1 MNYEANRGYFNGYD
15 GYGSGFNFTYAYD
28 SNIGQEGVPQSR
40 NADPY
45 AEEYPT
51 NFTQHPRN
59 YQVDAGSYSLGYSE
73 AGNTNHWHHDT
84 EIHGDTV
91 SRQRPHLRTS
101 SNRNNRSA
109 GRRDRP
115 TIQPEQIPVPSSTYL
130 RLAEQ
135 PSVQLTDSTQTR
147 KLLILDLN
155 GTLLYREP
163 RTRDGYDPYALN
175 ESRPLRPTHTR
186 PYMTSFKAFLFH
198 PETRKWLDTMVWS
211 SAQYPN
217 VKDMVGRCFG
227 EEEVE
232 GYAEHVESLAD
243 GTESHRGG
251 LVALWD
257 RKFLGLSETQYR
269 NKFQTTKNLA
279 KPWALLPLSTFSG
292 PTKMLSEAWDRVE
305 NDDVDIVETA
315 SKSLGVNS
323 GSRLNNT
330 SFLNSLLEENHLTRN
345 DLLSHSALSTLL
357 LDDSPLKARMQP
369 YNHVCVPEYE
379 GKFYARDVRIAE
391 ARDGDAF
398 SDDIA
403 VAVERTE
410 TSSSEDIASAGVGKR
425 KRSRSLSPQLLPRNH
440 KKMKR
445 LSPEYDADDLSQQ
458 HDHILLAVIGLL
470 EALKY
475 ESNVAA
481 WIKDNGLFAPNRT
494 ESEYINPTLL
504 EGDPEA
510 TRIVE
515 GHDAKLD
522 SLYRSSVPE
531 GANGVALTAKKK
543 KERWRNNRHSG
554 RDSGVSA
561 LSLGSESSWTDGSM
575 SFSESVDSGH
585 GNDIG
590 VGDARIKNEDNEIYP
605 SQSQHTE
612 PASRPNTPDSRDT
625 STYSSATTQ
634 PPSPPN
640 ARLRR
645 DLARKMHLLPRQE
658 RRDVP
663 QHLPPTLNFIDSI
676 YLYGKEDTSDRLK
689 AEPSLKR
696 SNLDCTR
703 HVDHAV
709 ESNSGEKDIF
719 SNPRASPPGL
729 TGKGLNV
736 DISVG
741 LETPP
746 VELSVIENAVAQTS
760 KFQIPIQ
767 PLPSLWYQHPPA
779 RWYWVRR
786 GVRAL
791 KELGLEV
798 IPGVETNL
806 D

>member
-28 SNIGQEGVPQSR
+28 SNIGQDGVPQSR

-59 YQVDAGSYSLGYSE
+59 YQVDAGSYGLGYSE
-73 AGNTNHWHHDT
+73 ANTKHWHHDT
-84 EIHGDTV
+84 DIYGDTV
-91 SRQRPHLRTS
+91 SRQRPRSRTS

-109 GRRDRP
+109 GRPDRP

-135 PSVQLTDSTQTR
+135 PSVRLTDSTQTR

-163 RTRDGYDPYALN
+163 RTKDGYDPYALN
-175 ESRPLRPTHTR
+175 EPRPLRPTHTR
-186 PYMTSFKAFLFH
+186 PYMSSFKAFLFH

-217 VKDMVGRCFG
+217 VKDMISR
-227 EEEVE
+227 
-232 GYAEHVESLAD
+232 Y
-243 GTESHRGG
+243 GTESHREG

-292 PTKMLSEAWDRVE
+292 PTKMLSEAWDR
-305 NDDVDIVETA
+305 
-315 SKSLGVNS
+315 
-323 GSRLNNT
+323 
-330 SFLNSLLEENHLTRN
+330 
-345 DLLSHSALSTLL
+345 LLSHSAHSTLL

-391 ARDGDAF
+391 ARDADAF

-403 VAVERTE
+403 VAVERTV
-410 TSSSEDIASAGVGKR
+410 TSSSENVASAGVGKR
-425 KRSRSLSPQLLPRNH
+425 KRSQSLSPQLLPRNH

-470 EALKY
+470 EALKH

-481 WIKDNGLFAPNRT
+481 WIKDNGLFASNRT
-494 ESEYINPTLL
+494 E
-504 EGDPEA
+504 
-510 TRIVE
+510 
-515 GHDAKLD
+515 
-522 SLYRSSVPE
+522 
-531 GANGVALTAKKK
+531 
-543 KERWRNNRHSG
+543 
-554 RDSGVSA
+554 
-561 LSLGSESSWTDGSM
+561 
-575 SFSESVDSGH
+575 
-585 GNDIG
+585 
-590 VGDARIKNEDNEIYP
+590 
-605 SQSQHTE
+605 
-612 PASRPNTPDSRDT
+612 
-625 STYSSATTQ
+625 
-634 PPSPPN
+634 
-640 ARLRR
+640 
-645 DLARKMHLLPRQE
+645 
-658 RRDVP
+658 
-663 QHLPPTLNFIDSI
+663 
-676 YLYGKEDTSDRLK
+676 LK
-689 AEPSLKR
+689 AEPSPKR
-696 SNLDCTR
+696 SSLDCME
-703 HVDHAV
+703 HVDYTE
-709 ESNSGEKDIF
+709 ESNPGEKDIF

-729 TGKGLNV
+729 TGKGL
-736 DISVG
+736 DIDLSTG
-741 LETPP
+741 LENPP
-746 VELSVIENAVAQTS
+746 VEHSAIESAVAQIS
-760 KFQIPIQ
+760 KSQIPFQ

-786 GVRAL
+786 GVRVL

-798 IPGVETNL
+798 IPGVEINL

>member
-1 MNYEANRGYFNGYD
+1 MNHEANRGYFNGYD
-15 GYGSGFNFTYAYD
+15 EYGSGFNFSYAYD
-28 SNIGQEGVPQSR
+28 SNIGQESLPQSR

-51 NFTQHPRN
+51 NFTQHPPS
-59 YQVDAGSYSLGYSE
+59 YQVDAGSYGLGYSE
-73 AGNTNHWHHDT
+73 AGNPNHWHHDT
-84 EIHGDTV
+84 DIHGDTV
-91 SRQRPHLRTS
+91 SRQRPHLRTFPY
-101 SNRNNRSA
+101 RNNHSA

-115 TIQPEQIPVPSSTYL
+115 TIQPEHIPVPSSTYL

-135 PSVQLTDSTQTR
+135 PSVRLTDSTQTR

-186 PYMTSFKAFLFH
+186 PYISSFKAFLFH

-232 GYAEHVESLAD
+232 
-243 GTESHRGG
+243 G

-305 NDDVDIVETA
+305 NDDVDIETA
-315 SKSLGVNS
+315 SKSSGVNS

-410 TSSSEDIASAGVGKR
+410 TSSSEDVTSAGVGKR
-425 KRSRSLSPQLLPRNH
+425 KRSRSLSPQLLPHNH

-445 LSPEYDADDLSQQ
+445 LSPEYDADDLSQH

-481 WIKDNGLFAPNRT
+481 WIKDNGLFASNRT
-494 ESEYINPTLL
+494 ESEYVNPTL
-504 EGDPEA
+504 
-510 TRIVE
+510 
-515 GHDAKLD
+515 
-522 SLYRSSVPE
+522 
-531 GANGVALTAKKK
+531 
-543 KERWRNNRHSG
+543 
-554 RDSGVSA
+554 
-561 LSLGSESSWTDGSM
+561 
-575 SFSESVDSGH
+575 
-585 GNDIG
+585 
-590 VGDARIKNEDNEIYP
+590 
-605 SQSQHTE
+605 
-612 PASRPNTPDSRDT
+612 
-625 STYSSATTQ
+625 
-634 PPSPPN
+634 
-640 ARLRR
+640 
-645 DLARKMHLLPRQE
+645 
-658 RRDVP
+658 
-663 QHLPPTLNFIDSI
+663 
-676 YLYGKEDTSDRLK
+676 
-689 AEPSLKR
+689 
-696 SNLDCTR
+696 
-703 HVDHAV
+703 
-709 ESNSGEKDIF
+709 
-719 SNPRASPPGL
+719 PPGL
-729 TGKGLNV
+729 TGKGLNI

-746 VELSVIENAVAQTS
+746 AELSVIENAVAQTS

-786 GVRAL
+786 GVQAL

>member
-1 MNYEANRGYFNGYD
+1 
-15 GYGSGFNFTYAYD
+15 
-28 SNIGQEGVPQSR
+28 
-40 NADPY
+40 
-45 AEEYPT
+45 
-51 NFTQHPRN
+51 
-59 YQVDAGSYSLGYSE
+59 
-73 AGNTNHWHHDT
+73 
-84 EIHGDTV
+84 
-91 SRQRPHLRTS
+91 
-101 SNRNNRSA
+101 
-109 GRRDRP
+109 
-115 TIQPEQIPVPSSTYL
+115 PSSTYL

-135 PSVQLTDSTQTR
+135 PSVHLTDSTQTR

-232 GYAEHVESLAD
+232 G
-243 GTESHRGG
+243 

-292 PTKMLSEAWDRVE
+292 PTKMLSEAWDR
-305 NDDVDIVETA
+305 
-315 SKSLGVNS
+315 VNS

-494 ESEYINPTLL
+494 ES
-504 EGDPEA
+504 
-510 TRIVE
+510 
-515 GHDAKLD
+515 
-522 SLYRSSVPE
+522 
-531 GANGVALTAKKK
+531 
-543 KERWRNNRHSG
+543 
-554 RDSGVSA
+554 
-561 LSLGSESSWTDGSM
+561 
-575 SFSESVDSGH
+575 
-585 GNDIG
+585 
-590 VGDARIKNEDNEIYP
+590 
-605 SQSQHTE
+605 
-612 PASRPNTPDSRDT
+612 
-625 STYSSATTQ
+625 
-634 PPSPPN
+634 
-640 ARLRR
+640 
-645 DLARKMHLLPRQE
+645 
-658 RRDVP
+658 
-663 QHLPPTLNFIDSI
+663 
-676 YLYGKEDTSDRLK
+676 
-689 AEPSLKR
+689 
-696 SNLDCTR
+696 
-703 HVDHAV
+703 
-709 ESNSGEKDIF
+709 
-719 SNPRASPPGL
+719 
-729 TGKGLNV
+729 
-736 DISVG
+736 
-741 LETPP
+741 
-746 VELSVIENAVAQTS
+746 
-760 KFQIPIQ
+760 
-767 PLPSLWYQHPPA
+767 
-779 RWYWVRR
+779 
-786 GVRAL
+786 
-791 KELGLEV
+791 
-798 IPGVETNL
+798 
-806 D
+806 